1 MNTAAVERAMRTLQ
15 ERPGLADE
23 VQETILDLVNEITE
37 LWAHPLRHLADDR
50 ASVTIDIGNL
60 EDEGE

>member
-1 MNTAAVERAMRTLQ
+1 MNTAAVERAMRTLR

-37 LWAHPLRHLADDR
+37 LWAHPLR
-50 ASVTIDIGNL
+50 NL
-60 EDEGE
+60 ETDSEDEE